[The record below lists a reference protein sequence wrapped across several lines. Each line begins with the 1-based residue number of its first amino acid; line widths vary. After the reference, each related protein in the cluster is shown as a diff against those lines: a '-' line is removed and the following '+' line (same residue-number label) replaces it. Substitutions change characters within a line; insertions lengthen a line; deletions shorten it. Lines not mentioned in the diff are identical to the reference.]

1 MHAACAALVVA
12 LLPRV
17 ALIIERASLLERVA
31 EIGEDPARADP
42 DPYITVLVHVQ
53 DLPAEEVARLLP
65 RGDGDGC
72 DCIVFGPP
80 DPLII
85 TDTRSAIERLL
96 RGLLRLTLAPSPR
109 PEGRGSR

>member
-1 MHAACAALVVA
+1 MQATCAALVVA

-17 ALIIERASLLERVA
+17 ALIIERASLLERVV

-53 DLPAEEVARLLP
+53 DLPAEEVARLLEP
-65 RGDGDGC
+65 VNGEGC
-72 DCIVFGPP
+72 DCAVFAPT

-85 TDTRSAIERLL
+85 TDLRSKIERLL
-96 RGLLRLTLAPSPR
+96 RGLLRLTLTPAPR
-109 PEGRGSR
+109 PAGSGSG